1 MLRGMQ
7 DMSDTA
13 VSLEEAEAARSGF
26 REQFLLPLKRFPF
39 SLYPTVMI
47 GVFFLIPF
55 AIMFVVSF
63 ATRTQST
70 FEPGF
75 ELTHYA
81 RFFSPLF
88 TTHLWVSVQFSIL
101 ASLLSVMAAVPFT
114 YFISRFRRRPQV
126 IALVFLLCVLT
137 LSEVIVAYSISV
149 VMSRSSGLPS
159 FMEWLGLIERAR
171 SWYPGYLANL
181 FGLSFFNIP
190 FAVLILY
197 PACTRLDRELTEAAQ
212 TMGASPFR
220 SFTTVVLPLLDRT
233 ILAAFILLF
242 VFTMGAFVTPTW
254 LGRPEDTMMAQL
266 ISSQAL
272 SRGNIPFAAA
282 LSMFF
287 MAVTL
292 ILSLVIVRVRRGDQ
306 TQRTP

>member
-1 MLRGMQ
+1 
-7 DMSDTA
+7 MSDAA
-13 VSLEEAEAARSGF
+13 VNRQRDDAVGPVW
-26 REQFLLPLKRFPF
+26 REQFLQPLKRFPIG
-39 SLYPTVMI
+39 LYPTFMM

-55 AIMFVVSF
+55 IIMLVVSF
-63 ATRTQST
+63 YARTEST
-70 FEPGF
+70 YEPGF
-75 ELTHYA
+75 EFTHYA

-88 TTHLWVSVQFSIL
+88 TTHLLVSVQFSVL
-101 ASLLSVMAAVPFT
+101 ASILSVAAAVPFT

-137 LSEVIVAYSISV
+137 LSEVIVAYSLSV

-159 FMEWLGLIERAR
+159 FVEWLGLIDKAR

-190 FAVLILY
+190 FAVLILF
-197 PACTRLDRELTEAAQ
+197 PSCTRLDRELTEAAQ

-220 SFTTVVLPLLDRT
+220 SFTTIVLPLLDRT
-233 ILAAFILLF
+233 IMAAFVLLF
-242 VFTMGAFVTPTW
+242 VFTMGAFVTPSW

-266 ISSQAL
+266 IANQAL
-272 SRGNIPFAAA
+272 NRGNIPFAAA

-287 MAVTL
+287 MAVTI
-292 ILSLVIVRVRRGDQ
+292 ILSLITVRLRRGDRVGQ
-306 TQRTP
+306 T

>member
-1 MLRGMQ
+1 
-7 DMSDTA
+7 MSDAA
-13 VSLEEAEAARSGF
+13 VNRQQADAVGPVW
-26 REQFLLPLKRFPF
+26 REQFLLPLKRFPIG
-39 SLYPTVMI
+39 LYPTFMM

-55 AIMFVVSF
+55 IIMLVVSF
-63 ATRTQST
+63 FARTAST
-70 FEPGF
+70 YEPGF
-75 ELTHYA
+75 EFTHYA

-88 TTHLWVSVQFSIL
+88 TTHLLVSVQFSVL
-101 ASLLSVMAAVPFT
+101 ASILSVAAAVPFT

-137 LSEVIVAYSISV
+137 LSEVIVAYSLSV

-159 FMEWLGLIERAR
+159 FVEWLGLIDKAR

-190 FAVLILY
+190 FAVLILF
-197 PACTRLDRELTEAAQ
+197 PSCTRLDRELTEAAQ

-220 SFTTVVLPLLDRT
+220 SFTTIVLPLLDRT
-233 ILAAFILLF
+233 IMAALVLLF
-242 VFTMGAFVTPTW
+242 VFTMGAFVTPSW

-266 ISSQAL
+266 IANQAL
-272 SRGNIPFAAA
+272 NRGNIPFAAA

-287 MAVTL
+287 MAVTI
-292 ILSLVIVRVRRGDQ
+292 ILSLITVRLRRGDRVGQ
-306 TQRTP
+306 T

>member
-1 MLRGMQ
+1 
-7 DMSDTA
+7 MSDAA
-13 VSLEEAEAARSGF
+13 VDRQQGDAAGPF
-26 REQFLLPLKRFPF
+26 WREQFLLPLKRFPIG
-39 SLYPTVMI
+39 LYPTFMM

-55 AIMFVVSF
+55 IIMLVVSF
-63 ATRTQST
+63 FARTEST
-70 FEPGF
+70 YEPGF
-75 ELTHYA
+75 EFTHYA

-88 TTHLWVSVQFSIL
+88 TTHLLVSVQFSVL
-101 ASLLSVMAAVPFT
+101 ASILSVAAAVPFT

-126 IALVFLLCVLT
+126 VALVFLLCVLT
-137 LSEVIVAYSISV
+137 LSEVIVAYSLSV

-159 FMEWLGLIERAR
+159 FVEWLGLIDKAR

-190 FAVLILY
+190 FAVLILF
-197 PACTRLDRELTEAAQ
+197 PSCTRLDRELTEAAQ

-220 SFTTVVLPLLDRT
+220 SFMTIVLPLLERT
-233 ILAAFILLF
+233 IMAALVLLF

-266 ISSQAL
+266 IANQAL
-272 SRGNIPFAAA
+272 NRGNIPFAAA

-287 MAVTL
+287 MAVTI
-292 ILSLVIVRVRRGDQ
+292 ILSLITVRLRRGDRVEQ
-306 TQRTP
+306 T

>member
-1 MLRGMQ
+1 MSVSSPVHENGKARG
-7 DMSDTA
+7 S
-13 VSLEEAEAARSGF
+13 VWKEE
-26 REQFLLPLKRFPF
+26 FLLPLRRFPI
-39 SLYPTVMI
+39 SLYPALMI
-47 GVFFLIPF
+47 GIFFLIPSG
-55 AIMFVVSF
+55 IMFVVSF

-70 FEPGF
+70 YEAGF

-88 TTHLWVSVQFSIL
+88 TTHLWVSVQFSVL

-126 IALVFLLCVLT
+126 VALVFILCVLT
-137 LSEVIVAYSISV
+137 LSEVIVAYSLSV
-149 VMSRSSGLPS
+149 VMSRSSGFPS
-159 FMEWLGLIERAR
+159 LVEWLGLVERAR
-171 SWYPGYLANL
+171 SWYPGYLSNL

-212 TMGASPFR
+212 TMGASPVR
-220 SFTTVVLPLLDRT
+220 SFTTIVLPLLDRT
-233 ILAAFILLF
+233 VLAAFVLLF

-266 ISSQAL
+266 IANQAL

-287 MAVTL
+287 MVVTL
-292 ILSLVIVRVRRGDQ
+292 VLSLVTVRLRRNDQ
-306 TQRTP
+306 TTRGSS